1 MPFFKLKSRQ
11 LRPAGNSASYR
22 KLAVADASYT
32 GFQAF
37 WAMAGA
43 WRTQI

>member
-37 WAMAGA
+37 ERQTCADPTFG
-43 WRTQI
+43 